1 MQTGIAVIT
10 VAFLAIWAQDLT
22 KRDGAG
28 TWRYVSGVTFSH

>member
-1 MQTGIAVIT
+1 MQTGIALLT

-28 TWRYVSGVTFSH
+28 TWRYAPGVTFTH